1 MQIPSTG
8 AYAATAAPAAASPF
22 SDLGAGPTR
31 APSQAEQDFD
41 NWAKMTPAQQMRA
54 EILRELGVT
63 QQDLDKMDPKD
74 RAKLEEKIKEL
85 TKEKVQESTEKK
97 TGVAIDIKV

>member
-1 MQIPSTG
+1 MIVSPTTASPPPFSG
-8 AYAATAAPAAASPF
+8 LGAAPTP
-22 SDLGAGPTR
+22 
-31 APSQAEQDFD
+31 APSAAEQDFD
-41 NWAKMTPAQQMRA
+41 NWAKMTPAQQMRT
-54 EILRELGVT
+54 EILRELGVSD
-63 QQDLDKMDPKD
+63 QDLANMSPQD